1 MSKRFLA
8 AAVAAVAASVVVSAA
23 ATAAPAFPVTV
34 NDDKGKVTIPAPPK
48 RIVSLSPTATEML
61 FAVGAGKQVIAVDD
75 QSNFPKAA
83 PKTRLS
89 GYKPNIEAIAKYRP
103 DLVIVSNDIDRIVS
117 KLGKLHI
124 PVLLDG
130 ATANLTGTYRQIGQI
145 GIATGHRPQAARLIG
160 TMRTRMAKIVAS
172 VKGRPAGTR
181 YYHELSPDFYSVTSR
196 TFIGTIY
203 KKLGLVNIAD
213 GGSGAS
219 DYPQLSAEAIVA
231 ANPAIIFLAD
241 TKCCGQTAATVAAR
255 PGWDGIAAVK
265 AGAVVALDD
274 DVASRWGPRIVDF
287 AATAARR
294 VLALPPTP

>member
-8 AAVAAVAASVVVSAA
+8 AAVAVAASIVVSAT
-23 ATAAPAFPVTV
+23 ATAAPSFPVTV
-34 NDDKGKVTIPAPPK
+34 KDDKGTVTIPARPQ

-75 QSNFPKAA
+75 QSNFPKTA
-83 PKTRLS
+83 PKTKLS

-103 DLVIVSNDIDRIVS
+103 DLVVVSNDIDHIVS

-130 ATANLTGTYRQIGQI
+130 ATPNLTGTYRQIGQV
-145 GIATGHRPQAARLIG
+145 GIATGHRAQAARLVG
-160 TMRTRMAKIVAS
+160 TMRTRMAKIVTS
-172 VKGRPAGTR
+172 LKGRPAGTR

-196 TFIGTIY
+196 TFIGSIY

-294 VLALPPTP
+294 ILALPPTP